1 MDQGH
6 SDLNAFNVRWIEALS
21 SQPYWHQNDDRLPGL
36 VGGIR
41 GCLAQWWVTQMH
53 HIVFVH
59 YSAKEHDGGKM
70 QDFQLCTKFLKMS
83 KTGRVD
89 VCMHHLY
96 NPGPHTQPDCG
107 RQTFWLLLSW
117 ERWTEFSFFW
127 RSNVPNAAMS
137 KAKWEV
143 HLKSNYYE

>member
-6 SDLNAFNVRWIEALS
+6 SDLHAFNVRWIEALS

-59 YSAKEHDGGKM
+59 YSAKEHNGGKCKIFSCV
-70 QDFQLCTKFLKMS
+70 QKCKRWV

-89 VCMHHLY
+89 MFVRITCTILGHIHNKAVDSRCSGY
-96 NPGPHTQPDCG
+96 CFPERDEQNSVSSGD
-107 RQTFWLLLSW
+107 QTCQMQICPKLS
-117 ERWTEFSFFW
+117 E
-127 RSNVPNAAMS
+127 
-137 KAKWEV
+137 
-143 HLKSNYYE
+143 KSIWSLIM